1 MTPQRRVGIVGVLSL
16 IVIIIGTLGYRLIE
30 EWSYLDCLY
39 MTIITITTVGFGEV
53 HELSLGGKLFT
64 IFLVISGVGTVLY
77 GIGILIEY
85 ILVFEVRDLFRRR
98 KMEKEIGKLNNHYIV
113 CGYGRVGS
121 SVCRK
126 FLESGVPFMVIE
138 NKPELSEKLSS
149 SGLLY
154 LIGDATE
161 DSVLLEAGIK
171 RAKGLVSVIA
181 SDSDNVFITLTA
193 KGLNPDIQV
202 VARCIEE
209 EAEEKIRRAG
219 ANIVVS
225 PYAIG
230 GERIAT
236 AMLDLGKVRK

>member
-1 MTPQRRVGIVGVLSL
+1 
-16 IVIIIGTLGYRLIE
+16 
-30 EWSYLDCLY
+30 
-39 MTIITITTVGFGEV
+39 
-53 HELSLGGKLFT
+53 
-64 IFLVISGVGTVLY
+64 
-77 GIGILIEY
+77 
-85 ILVFEVRDLFRRR
+85 
-98 KMEKEIGKLNNHYIV
+98 MEKEIGKLNNHYIV

-209 EAEEKIRRAG
+209 DAEEKLRRAG
-219 ANIVVS
+219 ADIVIS

-230 GERIAT
+230 GERIAD
-236 AMLDLGKVRK
+236 AMLDLGKMEGL